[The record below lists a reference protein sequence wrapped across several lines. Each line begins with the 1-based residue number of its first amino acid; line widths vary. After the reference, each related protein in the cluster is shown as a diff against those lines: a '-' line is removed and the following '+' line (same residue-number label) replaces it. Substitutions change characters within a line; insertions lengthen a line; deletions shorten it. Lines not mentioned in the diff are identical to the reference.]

1 MFFRVPRA
9 TRLAVGAL
17 IVVSCLVG
25 LPVVAS
31 AAPWKGQ
38 IVFERGGCVDA
49 SHCGVFVMNA
59 DGSGQTR
66 LGSGTW
72 PAWSPDGSKIAFT
85 DMREGDDEIY
95 VMNADGSGVVQLT
108 QNDAEDWDPA
118 WSPDGAHIAFT
129 SMQEG
134 EPEIFVMDASGANQT
149 NLTHGP
155 AFDEMAA
162 WSPDGTRIA
171 FTRGGDIWVMRSDGS
186 EQTPYTNTPSLADF
200 GPDWSPDGS
209 AIAFSSQAPDL
220 EVLAINADGSNLRNL
235 SNSPNTE
242 DRFPTWGPKGH
253 ALAFSSSTDLGGND
267 ENVWVMK
274 AKGNEKRTQLT
285 TVPVSWHPD
294 WLT

>member
-1 MFFRVPRA
+1 MSFRIPRA
-9 TRLAVGAL
+9 TRFAVGAL

-25 LPVVAS
+25 LPSIAS

-38 IVFERGGCVDA
+38 IVFERGGCADA
-49 SHCGVFVMNA
+49 SQCGVFVMNA

-85 DMREGDDEIY
+85 DLRDGDDEIY

-149 NLTHGP
+149 NLTHSP

-162 WSPDGTRIA
+162 WSPDGTRS
-171 FTRGGDIWVMRSDGS
+171 RSRAAGTS
-186 EQTPYTNTPSLADF
+186 
-200 GPDWSPDGS
+200 G
-209 AIAFSSQAPDL
+209 
-220 EVLAINADGSNLRNL
+220 
-235 SNSPNTE
+235 
-242 DRFPTWGPKGH
+242 
-253 ALAFSSSTDLGGND
+253 
-267 ENVWVMK
+267 
-274 AKGNEKRTQLT
+274 
-285 TVPVSWHPD
+285 
-294 WLT
+294 